1 MKSAAEEMNKKMTN
15 YIIRLLCALIA
26 AVAIFTIIIVGNN
39 SEMQS
44 VIDNNITKLKKLE
57 NVSVARTQLII
68 KKTSHTTAKRKVDL
82 AKVDFNKVF
91 ESCVLVG
98 DSITEGAYEYKFLDK
113 DVAVFKRGIS
123 IKSRTND
130 LTAKSITMNPGR
142 IFLAYGLND
151 LEHYNGNAKAF
162 VKAYSDLIKHYQKAI
177 PKSKIYI
184 NSLLPATSAKE
195 KKTPSLRY
203 YAKFNAK
210 LKKLCEKKA
219 ITFIDAT
226 YIPKRHPEYYEP
238 DGQHFTISFYKLWLY
253 NMGKKAGLM

>member
-1 MKSAAEEMNKKMTN
+1 MNKKMTN

-113 DVAVFKRGIS
+113 DVAVFNAPGDAGILD
-123 IKSRTND
+123 R
-130 LTAKSITMNPGR
+130 
-142 IFLAYGLND
+142 D
-151 LEHYNGNAKAF
+151 LEAVSA
-162 VKAYSDLIKHYQKAI
+162 AMA
-177 PKSKIYI
+177 
-184 NSLLPATSAKE
+184 SLGEPHLRQNRPERAHPPALVE
-195 KKTPSLRY
+195 V
-203 YAKFNAK
+203 
-210 LKKLCEKKA
+210 
-219 ITFIDAT
+219 
-226 YIPKRHPEYYEP
+226 PE
-238 DGQHFTISFYKLWLY
+238 DGVTVL
-253 NMGKKAGLM
+253 AGYDHLL